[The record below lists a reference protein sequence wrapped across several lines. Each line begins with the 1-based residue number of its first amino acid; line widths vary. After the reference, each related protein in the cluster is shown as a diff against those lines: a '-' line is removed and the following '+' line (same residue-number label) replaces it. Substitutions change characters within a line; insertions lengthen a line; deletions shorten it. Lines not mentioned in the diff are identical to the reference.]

1 MARIRYASLV
11 QDISGSVGSS
21 TFQKNLYGNTLRSRP
36 RSQKTGSAAQLQHRT
51 YMIQAQ
57 NAWRALTDLQR
68 KSWNEYISFSGTSI
82 KRDRNVL
89 TTGHALF
96 IKYHI
101 MRFMNGLS
109 ALGNLYYQNTPT
121 FPVNPQ
127 VVADGSDLYI
137 VWEDAW
143 DSSEIWFV
151 FKISQHKSLSS
162 AFTPAGLRFM
172 KIPLSD
178 NNGFEFH
185 ALYNAAF
192 GKVPVYLDNVMV
204 SLQYF
209 SLRAPIIVAPKIFAT
224 IVQTY

>member
-36 RSQKTGSAAQLQHRT
+36 RAQKTGSPAQLLQRT
-51 YMIQAQ
+51 YLVQAQ
-57 NAWRALTDLQR
+57 NAWQALSGLQR
-68 KSWNEYISFSGTSI
+68 KQWNDYISFSGSSI

-96 IKYHI
+96 IKYHV

-109 ALGNLYYQNTPT
+109 SLGNLYYQDTPA
-121 FPVNPQ
+121 FPLNPMILS
-127 VVADGSDLYI
+127 DGNILYI
-137 VWEDAW
+137 VWDTSW

-151 FKISQHKSLSS
+151 FKISQRKSLSS
-162 AFTPAGLRFM
+162 TFTPAGLRFM

-178 NNGFEFH
+178 NNGFEFST
-185 ALYNAAF
+185 LYNAAF
-192 GKVPVYLDNVMV
+192 GKVPEYQDKVMV
-204 SLQYF
+204 TLQYF
-209 SLRAPIIVAPKIFAT
+209 SLRAPIIVAPKTYAM
-224 IVQTY
+224 IVDSY